1 MRQVSLK
8 PQKRRWVAIIVAAI
22 VAVTLVVVIAMEV
35 VAAHVAVLVPIA
47 AKTHVRDL
55 AKVVVAVDV
64 QV

>member
-8 PQKRRWVAIIVAAI
+8 PQKRRWIAIIVAAI

-35 VAAHVAVLVPIA
+35 AAAHVAVLVPIA

-55 AKVVVAVDV
+55 AKAVVAVDV

>member
-8 PQKRRWVAIIVAAI
+8 PQKRRWIAIIVAAI

-47 AKTHVRDL
+47 AKTHVGDI
-55 AKVVVAVDV
+55 AKAVVAVDV

>member
-8 PQKRRWVAIIVAAI
+8 PQKRRWIAIIVAAI

-47 AKTHVRDL
+47 AKTHVWDL
-55 AKVVVAVDV
+55 AKAVVAVDV
-64 QV
+64 QA